1 MSLRF
6 SGDIKVFG
14 KESTDEIFPFCR
26 WGWRSVVEVDI
37 IRFFI
42 NVNVPGALA
51 RCLGFHKH
59 RNK

>member
-1 MSLRF
+1 M
-6 SGDIKVFG
+6 DK
-14 KESTDEIFPFCR
+14 IFPFCC
-26 WGWRSVVEVDI
+26 WGWQSVIKVVI
-37 IRFFI
+37 ISFFI